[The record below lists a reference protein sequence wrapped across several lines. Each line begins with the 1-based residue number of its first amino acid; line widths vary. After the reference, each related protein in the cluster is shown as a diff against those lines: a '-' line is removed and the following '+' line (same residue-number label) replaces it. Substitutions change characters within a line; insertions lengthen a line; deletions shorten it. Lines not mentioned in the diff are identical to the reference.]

1 MTPMQEY
8 YEKAAKTVIANL
20 KKRQMEGYYCAD
32 KTAAVQKVLE
42 LMPKGASVSWGG
54 SMTLGEAGIMD
65 ALQTSEYRL
74 IDRAKAKTPEEQRAV
89 YGEICTSDFFLTST
103 NAITLDGELV
113 NIDGNG
119 SRLAFLIF
127 GPQNV
132 IVVAGM
138 NKLVKDAESGYK
150 RVKTVA
156 CPPNAARL
164 GRKTPCALNGAGGD
178 CYASDCI
185 CSQTVIT
192 RRSHVPNRIKVILV
206 GESLGY

>member
-1 MTPMQEY
+1 MTPMQES
-8 YEKAAKTVIANL
+8 YEKTAKTVIANL
-20 KKRQMEGYYCAD
+20 KKRQMEGYYCTD
-32 KTAAVQKVLE
+32 KAAAVQKVLE

-54 SMTLGEAGIMD
+54 SMTLSEAGIMD
-65 ALQTSEYRL
+65 ALSASEYCL
-74 IDRAKAKTPEEQRAV
+74 IDRATAKTPEEQRAV
-89 YGEICTSDFFLTST
+89 YSAICGSDFFLTST

-138 NKLVKDAESGYK
+138 NKLVKDVESGYQ

-156 CPPNAARL
+156 CPPNATRL
-164 GRKTPCALNGAGGD
+164 SRKTPCAVNGVCGD

-192 RRSHVPNRIKVILV
+192 RRSHIPNRIKVILV